1 MCKSR
6 CEESKAE
13 DAILPFSDPVE
24 GDCTDTAIIYP
35 YHKVIDIKISLLKC
49 HNNL

>member
-24 GDCTDTAIIYP
+24 GDCTDRAIIYP
-35 YHKVIDIKISLLKC
+35 YHKVKD
-49 HNNL
+49 NNIIV

>member
-24 GDCTDTAIIYP
+24 GDCTDRAIIYP
-35 YHKVIDIKISLLKC
+35 YHKVKD
-49 HNNL
+49 NNIIVEVF

>member
-24 GDCTDTAIIYP
+24 GDCTDRAIYP
-35 YHKVIDIKISLLKC
+35 YHKVKD
-49 HNNL
+49 NNIIVEVL

>member
-35 YHKVIDIKISLLKC
+35 YHKVIDKNIIVEEL
-49 HNNL
+49 